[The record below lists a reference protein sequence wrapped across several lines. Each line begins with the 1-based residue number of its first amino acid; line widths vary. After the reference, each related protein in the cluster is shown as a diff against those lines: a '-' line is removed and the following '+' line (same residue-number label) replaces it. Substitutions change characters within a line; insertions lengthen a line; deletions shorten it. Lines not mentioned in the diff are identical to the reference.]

1 MALGKSQLT
10 RLYRKRAR
18 FYDWSAQLY
27 YLIGFREWAYRKKA
41 VRALRLRPGAT
52 VVEIGCG
59 TGLNFRLLRNEVGST
74 GRVIGVDMADAMLV
88 KARERVDA
96 REWHNVELVRSD
108 AASYPFPDGLDGILS
123 TFALTLVPE
132 YEEIIARG
140 ARSLRRGGR
149 WVVAD
154 LKLPAGGWQ
163 KALLPSLLPLFRPFG
178 VTLDL
183 AERHPW
189 ESLRRQMNGFGMQEH
204 YFGFTYVAWAEK

>member
-140 ARSLRRGGR
+140 ARSHLRIYRDD
-149 WVVAD
+149 D
-154 LKLPAGGWQ
+154 LVIAILTNQRQTTLTSAALNLTAGDAHPIGTLSTVI
-163 KALLPSLLPLFRPFG
+163 AG
-178 VTLDL
+178 VIFN
-183 AERHPW
+183 PPPP
-189 ESLRRQMNGFGMQEH
+189 
-204 YFGFTYVAWAEK
+204 